1 MTQRDEEVRILHVFN
16 SVSSSIKGTGSHAE
30 IWEEINWTHHVVE
43 LLFLQQQKSNIG
55 TNIKLSS
62 K

>member
-30 IWEEINWTHHVVE
+30 LWR
-43 LLFLQQQKSNIG
+43 KSIG
-55 TNIKLSS
+55 HIM
-62 K
+62 